1 MTFNNLD
8 AQGNSKIALQKA
20 NQAYRALQ
28 FANAATYFN
37 QYLSAVSKIE
47 ATPEKNTAVLIMA
60 DCYWN
65 LRNYTLA
72 GYWYNQLPASI
83 SDTSNVVK
91 YRKAELLATEGKYK
105 EASALL
111 STIPGYALRAKGY
124 METDAMR
131 ADSADWKLRYL
142 DLNTPYFREFS
153 PLIVNNMFLWSSNE
167 LQKGISNGIMGWDSK
182 SYAHVES
189 FSDISYVK
197 EGIMPTSYRVDS
209 VGMKAKKSPAV
220 AQHYN
225 GADKTLLQVVKLP
238 ADLVAKR
245 KTAEHNPMPIVG
257 LESMDYNIAHA
268 SYSAATGKIYVSM
281 NDQGRVKKANSRM
294 VGIAEAKLDGSKVTD
309 LDFLPLGGKDYSVM
323 HPAIHSNG
331 KLLVYSSNQTG
342 GKGGYDLYYVT
353 KLADS
358 SWTSPMPMSSLN
370 TAGNELFSGFS
381 ATGDLYFS
389 TDGHPGFGGMD
400 IYKAEL
406 SDDASVKSVYHLPSP
421 VNSQFDDFGFTQ
433 MADGKKGF
441 FTSDRFGEDDILAFD
456 YDKKI
461 VKVTGYVMSRY
472 TEARKPGVKVELKKK
487 SADGTFT
494 TMESLLSDANGDF
507 AFSARPNY
515 EYVVKVDNGG
525 DDVQEF
531 PVSTQN
537 EFSAKSLDVIYVDK
551 KKEVVIIEPKP
562 DTVSF
567 IIYFDFDKSKLKDES
582 KVILDE
588 VKALLDKETSF
599 KAMLDG
605 HTDLYGMDNY
615 NDQLSNSRVKRAIG
629 YLEKAGI
636 DKSRLEGA
644 YFGKTRPAIDTKDWK
659 LGVKNRRVE
668 IRVAK

>member
-1 MTFNNLD
+1 
-8 AQGNSKIALQKA
+8 
-20 NQAYRALQ
+20 
-28 FANAATYFN
+28 
-37 QYLSAVSKIE
+37 
-47 ATPEKNTAVLIMA
+47 
-60 DCYWN
+60 
-65 LRNYTLA
+65 
-72 GYWYNQLPASI
+72 
-83 SDTSNVVK
+83 
-91 YRKAELLATEGKYK
+91 
-105 EASALL
+105 
-111 STIPGYALRAKGY
+111 
-124 METDAMR
+124 
-131 ADSADWKLRYL
+131 
-142 DLNTPYFREFS
+142 
-153 PLIVNNMFLWSSNE
+153 
-167 LQKGISNGIMGWDSK
+167 
-182 SYAHVES
+182 
-189 FSDISYVK
+189 
-197 EGIMPTSYRVDS
+197 
-209 VGMKAKKSPAV
+209 
-220 AQHYN
+220 
-225 GADKTLLQVVKLP
+225 
-238 ADLVAKR
+238 
-245 KTAEHNPMPIVG
+245 
-257 LESMDYNIAHA
+257 
-268 SYSAATGKIYVSM
+268 
-281 NDQGRVKKANSRM
+281 
-294 VGIAEAKLDGSKVTD
+294 
-309 LDFLPLGGKDYSVM
+309 
-323 HPAIHSNG
+323 
-331 KLLVYSSNQTG
+331 
-342 GKGGYDLYYVT
+342 
-353 KLADS
+353 
-358 SWTSPMPMSSLN
+358 
-370 TAGNELFSGFS
+370 
-381 ATGDLYFS
+381 
-389 TDGHPGFGGMD
+389 MD